1 MKNDN
6 KSSAVRKWIIDIAVI
21 IAAAAIYS
29 LGVNCFI
36 SPNNIAPGGATG
48 IAIIISGV
56 SGASVGSLIGII
68 NIPLLIAGFILLNRK
83 TMIKTLISV
92 ASITVF
98 TDYVFAGIPQY
109 LAENGNGILASVF
122 GGVLLGIGLGLAYSR
137 EGSSGGTDIVTK
149 IVNRF
154 FPNFK
159 LGQIQFAVDG
169 CVVLAGLIVDR
180 DLTIVLYAI
189 VVIFVQSKII
199 DAIVYGSLESRM
211 LMIFSD
217 KYQDIAEKLLEQSRG
232 VTLLNGEGAYS
243 GDKRQVIVTA
253 IYKRDFAKVK
263 RIIKE
268 IDPAAF
274 VVVTNAGEVFGKG
287 FSKLS

>member
-1 MKNDN
+1 MKTEN
-6 KSSAVRKWIIDIAVI
+6 KKGIVLKWIVDIAVMI
-21 IAAAAIYS
+21 SAAALYS

-56 SGASVGSLIGII
+56 TGASVGSLIGLI
-68 NIPLLIAGFILLNRK
+68 NIPLLIAGFILLNKK
-83 TMIKTLISV
+83 TMVKTLISV
-92 ASITVF
+92 AAITVF
-98 TDYVFAGIPQY
+98 TDYAFADIPQY
-109 LAENGNGILASVF
+109 FAENGNGILASIF
-122 GGVLLGIGLGLAYSR
+122 GGVLLGAGLGLAYSR

-149 IVNRF
+149 IVSRF

-159 LGQIQFAVDG
+159 LGQIQLVVDG
-169 CVVLAGLIVDR
+169 CVVLAGLVVYR
-180 DLTIVLYAI
+180 DLNIVLYAI
-189 VVIFVQSKII
+189 VAIFVQSKII
-199 DAIVYGSLESRM
+199 DMIVYGSQESRL

-217 KYQDIAEKLLEQSRG
+217 RYEEISKRLLEQSRG

-243 GDKRQVIVTA
+243 GDDRQVIVTA
-253 IYKRDFAKVK
+253 IYKRDFSKVK

-268 IDPAAF
+268 TDPAAF

-287 FSKLS
+287 FSKLY

>member
-1 MKNDN
+1 MKTEN
-6 KSSAVRKWIIDIAVI
+6 KKGIVLKWIVDIAVI
-21 IAAAAIYS
+21 IAAAALYS

-56 SGASVGSLIGII
+56 TGASVGSLIGLI
-68 NIPLLIAGFILLNRK
+68 NIPLLIAGFILLNKK
-83 TMIKTLISV
+83 TMVKTLISV
-92 ASITVF
+92 AAITVF
-98 TDYVFAGIPQY
+98 TDYAFADIPQY
-109 LAENGNGILASVF
+109 LAENGNGILASIF
-122 GGVLLGIGLGLAYSR
+122 GGVLLGAGLGLAYSR

-149 IVNRF
+149 IVSRF

-159 LGQIQFAVDG
+159 LGQIQLVVDG
-169 CVVLAGLIVDR
+169 CVVLAGLVVYR
-180 DLTIVLYAI
+180 DLNIVLYAI
-189 VVIFVQSKII
+189 VAIFVQSKII
-199 DAIVYGSLESRM
+199 DMIVYGSQESRL

-217 KYQDIAEKLLEQSRG
+217 RYEEISKRLLEQSRG

-243 GDKRQVIVTA
+243 GDDRQVIVTA
-253 IYKRDFAKVK
+253 IYKRDFSKVK

-268 IDPAAF
+268 TDPAAF

-287 FSKLS
+287 FSKLY

>member
-1 MKNDN
+1 MKTEN
-6 KSSAVRKWIIDIAVI
+6 KKGIVLKWIVDIAVI
-21 IAAAAIYS
+21 IAAAALYS

-56 SGASVGSLIGII
+56 TGASVGTLIGLI
-68 NIPLLIAGFILLNRK
+68 NIPLLIAGFILLNKK
-83 TMIKTLISV
+83 TMVKTLISV
-92 ASITVF
+92 AAITVF
-98 TDYVFAGIPQY
+98 TDYAFADIPQY
-109 LAENGNGILASVF
+109 FAENGNGILASIF
-122 GGVLLGIGLGLAYSR
+122 GGVLLGAGLGLAYSR

-149 IVNRF
+149 IVSRF

-159 LGQIQFAVDG
+159 LGQIQLVVDG
-169 CVVLAGLIVDR
+169 CVVLAGLVVYR
-180 DLTIVLYAI
+180 DLNIVLYAI
-189 VVIFVQSKII
+189 VAIFVQSKII
-199 DAIVYGSLESRM
+199 DMIVYGSQESRL

-217 KYQDIAEKLLEQSRG
+217 RYEEISKRLLEQSRG

-243 GDKRQVIVTA
+243 GDDRQVIVTA
-253 IYKRDFAKVK
+253 IYKRDFSKVK

-268 IDPAAF
+268 TDPAAF

-287 FSKLS
+287 FSKLY

>member
-1 MKNDN
+1 MKTEN
-6 KSSAVRKWIIDIAVI
+6 KKGIVLKWIVDIAVM
-21 IAAAAIYS
+21 IAAAALYS

-56 SGASVGSLIGII
+56 TGASVGSLIGLI
-68 NIPLLIAGFILLNRK
+68 NIPLLIAGFILLNKK
-83 TMIKTLISV
+83 TMVKTLISV
-92 ASITVF
+92 AAITVF
-98 TDYVFAGIPQY
+98 TDYAFADIPQY
-109 LAENGNGILASVF
+109 LAENGNGILASIF
-122 GGVLLGIGLGLAYSR
+122 GGVLLGAGLGLAYSR

-149 IVNRF
+149 IVSRF

-159 LGQIQFAVDG
+159 LGQIQLVVDG
-169 CVVLAGLIVDR
+169 CVVLAGLVVYR
-180 DLTIVLYAI
+180 DLNIVLYAI
-189 VVIFVQSKII
+189 VAIFVQSKII
-199 DAIVYGSLESRM
+199 DMIVYGSQESRL

-217 KYQDIAEKLLEQSRG
+217 RYEEISKRLLEQSRG

-243 GDKRQVIVTA
+243 GDDRQVIVTA
-253 IYKRDFAKVK
+253 IYKRDFSKVK

-268 IDPAAF
+268 TDPAAF

-287 FSKLS
+287 FSKLY

>member
-1 MKNDN
+1 MKTEN
-6 KSSAVRKWIIDIAVI
+6 KKGIVLKWIVDIAVM
-21 IAAAAIYS
+21 IAAAALYS

-56 SGASVGSLIGII
+56 TGASVGTLIGLI
-68 NIPLLIAGFILLNRK
+68 NIPLLIAGFILLNKK
-83 TMIKTLISV
+83 TMVKTLISV
-92 ASITVF
+92 AAITVF
-98 TDYVFAGIPQY
+98 TDYAFADIPQY
-109 LAENGNGILASVF
+109 LAENGNGILASIF
-122 GGVLLGIGLGLAYSR
+122 GGVLLGAGLGLAYSR

-149 IVNRF
+149 IVSRF

-159 LGQIQFAVDG
+159 LGQIQLVVDG
-169 CVVLAGLIVDR
+169 CVVLAGLVVYR
-180 DLTIVLYAI
+180 DLNIVLYAI
-189 VVIFVQSKII
+189 VAIFVQSKII
-199 DAIVYGSLESRM
+199 DMIVYGSQESRL

-217 KYQDIAEKLLEQSRG
+217 RYEEISKRLLEQSRG

-243 GDKRQVIVTA
+243 GDDRQVIVTA
-253 IYKRDFAKVK
+253 IYKRDFSKVK

-268 IDPAAF
+268 TDPAAF

-287 FSKLS
+287 FSKLY

>member
-1 MKNDN
+1 MKKEN
-6 KSSAVRKWIIDIAVI
+6 KKGIVRKWIVDILI
-21 IAAAAIYS
+21 IIVSAALYS

-56 SGASVGSLIGII
+56 TGASVGSLIGLI
-68 NIPLLIAGFILLNRK
+68 NIPLLIAGFILLNKR
-83 TMIKTLISV
+83 TMVKTLISV
-92 ASITVF
+92 AAITVF
-98 TDYVFAGIPQY
+98 TDYVFAGVPAY
-109 LAENGNGILASVF
+109 LAENGNGILASIF
-122 GGVLLGIGLGLAYSR
+122 GGVLLGAGLGLAYSR

-149 IVNRF
+149 IVSRF
-154 FPNFK
+154 CPNFK
-159 LGQIQFAVDG
+159 LGQIQLVVDG
-169 CVVLAGLIVDR
+169 CVVLAGLAVYR
-180 DLTIVLYAI
+180 DLNIVLYAI
-189 VVIFVQSKII
+189 VEIFVQSKII
-199 DAIVYGSLESRM
+199 DMIVYGGQESKM

-217 KYQDIAEKLLEQSRG
+217 RSEEISKRLLEQSRG

-253 IYKRDFAKVK
+253 IYKRDFSKVK

-268 IDPAAF
+268 TDPAAF

-287 FSKLS
+287 FSKLY

>member
-1 MKNDN
+1 MKTEN
-6 KSSAVRKWIIDIAVI
+6 KKGIVLKWIVDIAVI
-21 IAAAAIYS
+21 IAAAALYS

-56 SGASVGSLIGII
+56 TGASVGSLIGLI
-68 NIPLLIAGFILLNRK
+68 NIPLLIAGFILLNKK
-83 TMIKTLISV
+83 TMVKTLISV
-92 ASITVF
+92 AAITVF
-98 TDYVFAGIPQY
+98 TDYAFADIPKY
-109 LAENGNGILASVF
+109 LAENGNGILASIF
-122 GGVLLGIGLGLAYSR
+122 GGVLLGAGLGLAYSR

-149 IVNRF
+149 IVSRF

-159 LGQIQFAVDG
+159 LGQIQLVVDG
-169 CVVLAGLIVDR
+169 CVVLAGLVVYR
-180 DLTIVLYAI
+180 DLNIVLYAI
-189 VVIFVQSKII
+189 VAIFVQSKII
-199 DAIVYGSLESRM
+199 DMIVYGSQESRL

-217 KYQDIAEKLLEQSRG
+217 RYEEISKRLLEQSRG

-243 GDKRQVIVTA
+243 GDDRQVIVTA
-253 IYKRDFAKVK
+253 IYKRDFSKVK

-268 IDPAAF
+268 TDPAAF

-287 FSKLS
+287 FSKLY

>member
-1 MKNDN
+1 MKTEN
-6 KSSAVRKWIIDIAVI
+6 KKGIVLKWIVDIAVI
-21 IAAAAIYS
+21 IAAAALYS

-56 SGASVGSLIGII
+56 TGASVGTLIGLI
-68 NIPLLIAGFILLNRK
+68 NIPLLIAGFILLNKK
-83 TMIKTLISV
+83 TMVKTLISV
-92 ASITVF
+92 AAITVF
-98 TDYVFAGIPQY
+98 TDYAFADIPQY
-109 LAENGNGILASVF
+109 LAENGNGILASIF
-122 GGVLLGIGLGLAYSR
+122 GGVLLGAGLGLAYSR

-149 IVNRF
+149 IVSRF

-159 LGQIQFAVDG
+159 LGQIQLVVDG
-169 CVVLAGLIVDR
+169 CVVLAGLVVYR
-180 DLTIVLYAI
+180 DLNIVLYAI
-189 VVIFVQSKII
+189 VAIFVQSKII
-199 DAIVYGSLESRM
+199 DMIVYGSQESRL

-217 KYQDIAEKLLEQSRG
+217 RYEEISKRLLEQSRG

-243 GDKRQVIVTA
+243 GDDRQVIVTA
-253 IYKRDFAKVK
+253 IYKRDFSKVK

-268 IDPAAF
+268 TDPAAF

-287 FSKLS
+287 FSKLY

>member
-1 MKNDN
+1 MSKEN
-6 KSSAVRKWIIDIAVI
+6 KSAAVRKWVIDIAVI
-21 IAAAAIYS
+21 IVAAALYS

-56 SGASVGSLIGII
+56 SGASVGSLIGLI

-92 ASITVF
+92 VAITVF
-98 TDYVFAGIPQY
+98 TDHVFAGVPHY
-109 LAENGNGILASVF
+109 LAENGNGIMASIF
-122 GGVLLGIGLGLAYSR
+122 GGVLLGAGLGLAYSR

-149 IVNRF
+149 IVSRF

-169 CVVLAGLIVDR
+169 CVVLAGLIVYR
-180 DLTIVLYAI
+180 DLNIVLYAI
-189 VVIFVQSKII
+189 VAIFVQSKII
-199 DAIVYGSLESRM
+199 DMIVYGGLESRM
-211 LMIFSD
+211 LMIFSE
-217 KYQDIAEKLLEQSRG
+217 KYEDISKRLLEQSRG

-243 GDKRQVIVTA
+243 GDERRVIVTA
-253 IYKRDFAKVK
+253 IYKRDYSKVK